1 MDLSV
6 IILAAGQGTRM
17 KSSLPKVLHPLAAKP
32 LVQHVIDTAA
42 RLNPIATH
50 LIYGH
55 GGELV
60 KQRIAGNNLEWVL
73 QAEQLGT
80 GHAVQQVLENLHD
93 SGISLILY
101 GDVPCVREE
110 TLRQLVEMAKSAD
123 IALLTVV
130 LDDPTGYGR
139 IVRDSAGQVS
149 AIVEHKDASE
159 EQHAIR
165 EINSGIMAL
174 KTEHLHNWLP
184 DLSNDNAQG
193 EYYLTDL
200 IALANDN
207 NAAVDALICEDPMEV
222 EGINDRVQ
230 LAKMECYY
238 QHRIAHSLLQAGV
251 SLADPYRLDVRGNLS
266 VGQDTFFDVNV
277 IIEGDVH
284 VGSNCQIGAQVVLR
298 NCRIGDGVTIKEQ
311 TVIEGADIGNDCS
324 VGPFARIRPG
334 AKFDDD
340 VHVGNFVEVKNAH
353 LKSGAKAGH
362 LSYLGDAT
370 IGQRVNVGAGTITC
384 NYDGAN
390 KHHTD
395 IGDDVFVGSDTQLVA
410 PVKVG
415 AGSTIGA
422 GTTVAKDVSEN
433 VLVISRVKQ
442 REISNW
448 ERPSKKKK

>member
-17 KSSLPKVLHPLAAKP
+17 KSALPKVLHPLAAKP

-42 RLNPIATH
+42 NLNPVTTH

-60 KQRIAGNNLEWVL
+60 KERVAGDNLEWVL

-80 GHAVQQVLENLHD
+80 GHAVQQVLPGLSNT
-93 SGISLILY
+93 GISLILY
-101 GDVPCVREE
+101 GDVPCVQQQ
-110 TLRQLVEMAKSAD
+110 TLAELVAMAESAD
-123 IALLTVV
+123 IALLSVI

-139 IVRDSAGQVS
+139 IVRNDSNEVQ
-149 AIVEHKDASE
+149 AIVEHKDATD
-159 EQHAIR
+159 EQLQIT
-165 EINSGIMAL
+165 EINSGIMAVRS
-174 KTEHLHNWLP
+174 EHLHQWLP
-184 DLSNDNAQG
+184 QLSNDNAQG
-193 EYYLTDL
+193 EFYLTDL
-200 IALANDN
+200 IEIANQNGATVKAKIAD
-207 NAAVDALICEDPMEV
+207 DAMEV

-238 QHRIAHSLLQAGV
+238 QHRLATQLMIDGV
-251 SLADPYRLDVRGNLS
+251 ALADPHRIDVRGKLT
-266 VGQDTFFDVNV
+266 VGLDSFIDVNV
-277 IIEGDVH
+277 IIEGNVSI
-284 VGSNCQIGAQVVLR
+284 GSNCHIGAQVILR
-298 NCRIGDGVTIKEQ
+298 DCSIGDGVTIKEQ
-311 TVIEGADIGNDCS
+311 TVIEGAEIGNDCS

-370 IGQRVNVGAGTITC
+370 IGQRVNIGAGTITC

-390 KHHTD
+390 KHHTE

-410 PVKVG
+410 PVNVG
-415 AGSTIGA
+415 SGTTIGA
-422 GTTVAKDVSEN
+422 GTTIAKDVSDN

-448 ERPSKKKK
+448 ERPRKTKK